1 MVAPGTAAIGLLYY
15 FGSVYTDAYYASFGV
30 PSADLQLSVQAYL
43 AKSPDAIFG
52 PVWFLL
58 VCGLSVLLVL
68 GRIGHVLA
76 HPGKERRRRTVSRC
90 FFVAGILMVL
100 LGFPLFFGGLP
111 VPLPASWW
119 VTPIVPSLVAAL
131 GATLAFFSVQQRLQA
146 SADDPDRHE
155 GTADR
160 MWSAGGALL
169 IGLLALSLFFGTT
182 RYVVM
187 QGETLASNE
196 IQGGFRESLPVVVYS
211 SIPIVHNATAIGY
224 RDMGDG
230 KGPYR
235 HRYVGFRLLV
245 KSPTRFYLVSY
256 ASRTMD
262 YLTVVLP
269 DDESLRVELTSP
281 VTG

>member
-1 MVAPGTAAIGLLYY
+1 
-15 FGSVYTDAYYASFGV
+15 
-30 PSADLQLSVQAYL
+30 
-43 AKSPDAIFG
+43 
-52 PVWFLL
+52 
-58 VCGLSVLLVL
+58 
-68 GRIGHVLA
+68 
-76 HPGKERRRRTVSRC
+76 
-90 FFVAGILMVL
+90 
-100 LGFPLFFGGLP
+100 
-111 VPLPASWW
+111 
-119 VTPIVPSLVAAL
+119 
-131 GATLAFFSVQQRLQA
+131 
-146 SADDPDRHE
+146 
-155 GTADR
+155 

-196 IQGGFRESLPVVVYS
+196 IQGGFQESLPVVVYS
-211 SIPIVHNATAIGY
+211 RIPIVHNATAIGY
-224 RDMGDG
+224 RDMGVG